1 MKIKH
6 KQTNIERNLS
16 FADWIRE
23 YVRKELDKD
32 WEILNLND
40 VVKVKTLHKDGK
52 VSITLMSKSQANN
65 HKRQFSTTTSIL
77 KDKVKME
84 FYEDYLKTKILKNH
98 LSLRKKSWYNLPAI
112 KAKLEIITKSKISKE
127 AWFMI
132 RGIVIIVIASII
144 IAALK

>member
-98 LSLRKKSWYNLPAI
+98 LSLRKKVG
-112 KAKLEIITKSKISKE
+112 IIYQP
-127 AWFMI
+127 
-132 RGIVIIVIASII
+132 
-144 IAALK
+144 